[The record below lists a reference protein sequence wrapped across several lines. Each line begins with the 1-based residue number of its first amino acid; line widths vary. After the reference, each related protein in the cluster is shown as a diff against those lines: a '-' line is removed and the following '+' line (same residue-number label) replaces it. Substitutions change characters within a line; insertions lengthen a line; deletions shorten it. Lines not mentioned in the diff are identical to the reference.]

1 MATISPVSA
10 VSGDV
15 VTYTWTGITTTSDT
29 PTAIGPINTGKG
41 AIRAA
46 VTFGGTFNGGT
57 TAVLQGSVDGSTY
70 ATLTDLAGNAVS
82 ATAAKLQ
89 EFSSSCLYFKPAVSG
104 GSADNANVVVAFRN

>member
-10 VSGDV
+10 LTGDV
-15 VTYTWTGITTTSDT
+15 QTYTWTGITTTTDT
-29 PTAIGPINTGKG
+29 PSAVGPINKGKG

-57 TAVLQGSVDGSTY
+57 TAVLQGSIDGTTY
-70 ATLTDLAGNAVS
+70 ATITDVAGNAVS

-89 EFSSSCLYFKPAVSG
+89 EFTSSCIYFKPAVTS
-104 GSADNANVVVAFRN
+104 GSADNVNVVLAMRN